1 MDFNNIETL
10 LRSGINPEDIAK
22 AFTDELNDAIKVT
35 NKVDRKYE
43 LCNALAEDWN
53 DLMLWWLDSNNLPE
67 GLDSDDFFVDG
78 ETVEALFDTIMKGFV
93 KMAPLYRALNEI
105 YEEEHKEAPVSTNTD
120 GDFSDVMR
128 KFLNSIE

>member
-53 DLMLWWLDSNNLPE
+53 DLMLWWLDGNNLPE

-78 ETVEALFDTIMKGFV
+78 ETVEALFDTIMKGIV